1 MNKLYIKI
9 FSQNWDSR
17 LNKKIPLSIYLSN
30 YNRVKKIIKTN
41 INGLYFCSEIKVK
54 KY

>member
-9 FSQNWDSR
+9 FSQKWDSR
-17 LNKKIPLSIYLSN
+17 LNKKIPLSISLSN
-30 YNRVKKIIKTN
+30 YNRIKRIIKTS
-41 INGLYFCSEIKVK
+41 INGLNFCSEINVK